1 MCPVWFNADFSVMRD
16 KQEHLEQ
23 EVLQY
28 REQVS
33 ALQDRLDS
41 VTKVRDEE
49 LNNMLL
55 NSCSTHQSLICY
67 LCAILFLTHIL
78 THFSSSLS
86 SLFQEFD
93 MSVEELSETLLQIK
107 AFRMQQESRL
117 GLPFLW
123 ADGKV
128 EDSPRELATIQASHA
143 ETVLE
148 LQKTRHLLLLEHRIS
163 KDLQVHTHIHT
174 INTPV
179 KNMNTSHHCDQH

>member
-1 MCPVWFNADFSVMRD
+1 MCPVWFNADIPVMRRD

-23 EVLQY
+23 EVRQY

-41 VTKVRDEE
+41 VTKVRDEQ

-67 LCAILFLTHIL
+67 LCVILFLAHIL

-93 MSVEELSETLLQIK
+93 MSVEELSETFLQIK

-123 ADGKV
+123 TDGKV
-128 EDSPRELATIQASHA
+128 EDSPRELAAIQASHA

-148 LQKTRHLLLLEHRIS
+148 LQKTRQLLLLEHRIS
-163 KDLQVHTHIHT
+163 KDLQVHTHIVKT
-174 INTPV
+174 INT
-179 KNMNTSHHCDQH
+179 SHNCDQH